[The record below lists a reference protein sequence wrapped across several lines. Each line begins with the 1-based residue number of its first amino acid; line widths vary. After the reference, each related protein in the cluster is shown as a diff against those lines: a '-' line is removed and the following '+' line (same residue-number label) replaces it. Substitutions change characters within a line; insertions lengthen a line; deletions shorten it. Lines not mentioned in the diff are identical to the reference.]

1 MIEHKPKASRMMEK
15 YQRKNDGKGNPKGEL
30 LVDRHGR
37 EGVQDEKARDGNRN
51 GRRVIH
57 INGADKVAL
66 LPFKLET
73 AVKAA
78 LMHGESTVIQSA
90 HTAARALET
99 HPTAYHR

>member
-1 MIEHKPKASRMMEK
+1 
-15 YQRKNDGKGNPKGEL
+15 
-30 LVDRHGR
+30 
-37 EGVQDEKARDGNRN
+37 
-51 GRRVIH
+51 
-57 INGADKVAL
+57 L